1 MISEKTWIPLGAS
14 ILIFGAAMWL
24 TTVYAQG
31 LENQK
36 SLADLKSQRK
46 EDIEFIREEIHEVKQ
61 ELKEINQKL
70 K

>member
-36 SLADLKSQRK
+36 ALLDLKSQRK
-46 EDIEFIREEIHEVKQ
+46 DLYQVKLYPFFC
-61 ELKEINQKL
+61 LKG
-70 K
+70 